1 MQDLKE
7 IPMDQKHREEFI
19 DIFDRTREAN
29 GYEKIEKADISEL
42 SSAHEA
48 KASRCACFGELGFND
63 EASRFRIFT
72 DAGSIKQVNGF
83 EPNLSLSTDKCN
95 VISCYVNFEPK
106 SVSYGW
112 VSVLFERE
120 GALYTFLICIHDANL
135 GNLYPNLITEVSKI
149 IAVKGDL
156 GVEYKYSPDLDW
168 NLQSFHTF
176 LPSFMNFMLP
186 RDELEVIMLV
196 KSIRKYCNSHNFIK
210 RFRRTDNQ
218 HITWVHV
225 TCCGPE
231 A

>member
-29 GYEKIEKADISEL
+29 GYEKIEKADI
-42 SSAHEA
+42 
-48 KASRCACFGELGFND
+48 
-63 EASRFRIFT
+63 
-72 DAGSIKQVNGF
+72 F
-83 EPNLSLSTDKCN
+83 ELSTDKCN
-95 VISCYVNFEPK
+95 VISCHVNFEPK

-135 GNLYPNLITEVSKI
+135 GNLYPNLITGVSKI
-149 IAVKGDL
+149 IAVKGEL
-156 GVEYKYSPDLDW
+156 GAEYKYSPDLDW
-168 NLQSFHTF
+168 NLQSFHTL

-225 TCCGPE
+225 TDQRRNENEKLAILVGSLFSFQKYLC
-231 A
+231 ADV

>member
-83 EPNLSLSTDKCN
+83 EPNLSLSIRLAFCN
-95 VISCYVNFEPK
+95 VCLIQFIRSC
-106 SVSYGW
+106 
-112 VSVLFERE
+112 
-120 GALYTFLICIHDANL
+120 FLLMRLRVDLHSLL
-135 GNLYPNLITEVSKI
+135 GTAADFP
-149 IAVKGDL
+149 
-156 GVEYKYSPDLDW
+156 
-168 NLQSFHTF
+168 
-176 LPSFMNFMLP
+176 
-186 RDELEVIMLV
+186 
-196 KSIRKYCNSHNFIK
+196 
-210 RFRRTDNQ
+210 
-218 HITWVHV
+218 
-225 TCCGPE
+225 
-231 A
+231 

>member
-29 GYEKIEKADISEL
+29 GYEKIEKADI
-42 SSAHEA
+42 
-48 KASRCACFGELGFND
+48 
-63 EASRFRIFT
+63 
-72 DAGSIKQVNGF
+72 F
-83 EPNLSLSTDKCN
+83 ELSTDKCN
-95 VISCYVNFEPK
+95 VISCHVNFEPK

-120 GALYTFLICIHDANL
+120 GALYIFLICIHDANL
-135 GNLYPNLITEVSKI
+135 GNLYPNLITGVSKI
-149 IAVKGDL
+149 IAVKGEL
-156 GVEYKYSPDLDW
+156 GAEYKYSPDLDW
-168 NLQSFHTF
+168 NLQSFHTL